1 MDKPVTTTNL
11 STQQSIDKK
20 RKKLAREEKKL
31 LEKLDQLFVSA
42 EGAEPDAL
50 KCVDLQQK
58 IVRLQLQTVGK
69 QIKDLGPT
77 PKATTPEGRLL
88 NIITGAEPGTTD
100 QVLKAIAIYMNKEGS
115 EQTDEEPVDWEKV
128 PDDE

>member
-11 STQQSIDKK
+11 STQPDIE
-20 RKKLAREEKKL
+20 RERAKLARKENKLLKKL
-31 LEKLDQLFVSA
+31 SELYVSA

-58 IVRLQLQTVGK
+58 IVRLQLQTVGR
-69 QIKDLGPT
+69 QIKDLGPS

-88 NIITGAEPGTTD
+88 NIISGKEPGTTD

-115 EQTDEEPVDWEKV
+115 QQIDEEPDWDGIS
-128 PDDE
+128 DDE